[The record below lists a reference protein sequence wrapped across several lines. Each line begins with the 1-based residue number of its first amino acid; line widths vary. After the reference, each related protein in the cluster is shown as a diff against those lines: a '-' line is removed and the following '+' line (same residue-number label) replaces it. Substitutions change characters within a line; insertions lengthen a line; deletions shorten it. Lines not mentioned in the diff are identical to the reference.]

1 MITAVDTSVLIAIY
15 KGETDGKPWLDLLQ
29 EQSRL
34 GRLLACEVVV
44 AEFSALARSR
54 KETVA
59 FFEDLGI
66 TFDALLPEAALLAGE
81 TFHLY
86 RKAGGPREHLIPDF
100 LIGAH
105 AQLQA
110 GQIAAADRGYLRRY
124 FSKLRVL
131 KP

>member
-1 MITAVDTSVLIAIY
+1 M
-15 KGETDGKPWLDLLQ
+15 
-29 EQSRL
+29 
-34 GRLLACEVVV
+34 

-66 TFDALLPEAALLAGE
+66 AFDPLVPEAALLAGE
-81 TFHLY
+81 TFHLH

-105 AQLQA
+105 AQIQA
-110 GQIAAADRGYLRRY
+110 GGIAAADRGYLRRY

-131 KP
+131 KPAGIT